1 MKIRPIIQIV
11 LGLVIV
17 GLAIM
22 LYNSIMKPM
31 RFENEYNKRRAACAE
46 KLKAIRTLE
55 EAYKVTYG
63 TYCGSFDTL
72 INRLMTEDSM
82 KVVSKVI
89 NYDKIPADVDI
100 NEMSEADAVAKG
112 YITRAEIYVNPIAT
126 LRAKDSVFNEKA
138 GVWKIEANN
147 GLVITDAATGRLRLL
162 TDEEIRNLR
171 YVPYPRGEKNEFE
184 LQAAMLEKSG
194 FFVPVFECKVPLT
207 VLLSDMDHQQ
217 VINRIAEIEKVAGRY
232 AGWKVGDMTQA
243 VTDGNFE

>member
-11 LGLVIV
+11 LGIAII
-17 GLAIM
+17 GLAIL

-31 RFENEYNKRRAACAE
+31 RFENEYNKRRDACAE

-63 TYCGSFDTL
+63 CYSGSFDTL

-82 KVVSKVI
+82 KTVVKI
-89 NYDKIPADVDI
+89 TNYDKIPADVDI
-100 NEMSEADAVAKG
+100 NEVQESEAVQKG
-112 YITRAEIYVNPIAT
+112 YVTRSEVFINPIVK
-126 LRAKDSVFNEKA
+126 LREDKKLPIID
-138 GVWKIEANN
+138 AN
-147 GLVITDAATGRLRLL
+147 GHTRQL
-162 TDEEIRNLR
+162 TDEEIKNLR
-171 YVPYPRGEKNEFE
+171 YVPYPKEEKNEFD
-184 LQAAMLEKSG
+184 LQAAMLDKNG

-207 VLLSDMDHQQ
+207 ILLSDMDHQQ
-217 VINRIAEIEKVAGRY
+217 VVNRIAEIEKVNGRY